1 MSTPGLRVLVV
12 AKAPVAGRV
21 KTRLGADVG
30 LEDAAGLA
38 AAALAD
44 TLAAAAA
51 LVGPARCHLSLEGD
65 LAAADVVDGAG
76 LRGLVEGWTI
86 TPQRGDLLG
95 ERLAHAHAA
104 CGRGPVVQVGMDTP
118 QITPALL
125 TVVADGLA
133 DADAVLAPAADGG
146 WWALALRDPAQAA
159 ALVDVP
165 MSTPTT
171 GADTAAALRAA
182 GLTLADGPVLADVD
196 TVVEA
201 AEVAALAPDTRFA
214 ATWRARTTEIE
225 AMMR

>member
-1 MSTPGLRVLVV
+1 MSAPDLRVLVV

-30 LEDAAGLA
+30 LEVAAGLA

-51 LVGPARCHLSLEGD
+51 LVGPSRCHLSLEGD
-65 LAAADVVDGAG
+65 LAAPGVVDGAG
-76 LRGLVEGWTI
+76 LRALVDGWTI

-104 CGRGPVVQVGMDTP
+104 CGPGPVVQVGMDTP
-118 QITPALL
+118 QVTPALL
-125 TVVADGLA
+125 SAVADGLA

-159 ALVDVP
+159 ALTDVP

-171 GADTAAALRAA
+171 GADTATALRSA
-182 GLTLADGPVLADVD
+182 GLRVAEGPVLADVD
-196 TVVEA
+196 TVAEA
-201 AEVAALAPDTRFA
+201 ADVALLAPDTRFA
-214 ATWRARTTEIE
+214 AAWRASTSEIE
-225 AMMR
+225 AMTR